1 MQGIQQEKYGVSRY
15 FILTVLLSFLGW
27 IFETAY
33 MRIACGRWID
43 RGFLTLPL
51 CIIYGC
57 SLVGAY
63 LLLGLPSGGGI
74 LIPKRFTG
82 ATRTFF
88 YLFYAFL
95 LPSLLEYAV
104 GLFFD
109 RKLGLRLWDYSYQTL
124 QIGGYVS
131 LRNSLVW
138 AVGIYFFMRYAF
150 PVFYRW
156 VGGMQSAKADKIAYF
171 LLAVILFDFSCN
183 FVRVFYM

>member
-1 MQGIQQEKYGVSRY
+1 MEKVKKEQYGVSRY

-43 RGFLTLPL
+43 RGFLTLPF
-51 CIIYGC
+51 CPIYGC

-63 LLLGLPSGGGI
+63 LLLGLPSVGGI

-82 ATRTFF
+82 ATRTCF

-95 LPSLLEYAV
+95 LPSLLEYGV

-109 RKLGLRLWDYSYQTL
+109 RKLGIRLWDYSYQRL
-124 QIGGYVS
+124 QIGGFVS
-131 LRNSLVW
+131 LRNSLFW
-138 AVGIYFFMRYAF
+138 SVGIYFFMKYAF

-156 VGGMQSAKADKIAYF
+156 VGGIQSAKAGKIAYF
-171 LLAVILFDFSCN
+171 LLMIILFDFSCN
-183 FVRVFYM
+183 FVRVVYL